1 LTVNVKQP
9 RIKFKVQKQMIQS
22 RVFEF
27 KGFLIKKKVPYEMT
41 QSLVSKFKK
50 LVIQN
55 KAL

>member
-1 LTVNVKQP
+1 MTVNVKQP